1 MLGTCRCSYPLK
13 PRLGFVE
20 WILDIEKFTDDVYAM
35 AEKLT
40 SGQSPE
46 AKSKINFVRERLI
59 ELYKKNL
66 VKINHSVLEIICASN
81 LISHGY
87 TVDIE
92 KQLSNIL
99 VCDVFATK
107 GDGTFIM
114 EIETGFTPPDHALD
128 TIDYYVARI
137 ASKIARYSKHCS
149 KFALATPVV
158 GILPIPKLFLMPPSN
173 RKMEDVKRI
182 KALVDRFYKNP
193 PIEMDDILNARLHSI
208 YLINIDKGFAKQLD
222 PYTYLDL
229 TEKLQDASGLDL

>member
-1 MLGTCRCSYPLK
+1 M
-13 PRLGFVE
+13 
-20 WILDIEKFTDDVYAM
+20 DIEKFTEDVYTV

-40 SGQSPE
+40 QNKSPD
-46 AKSKINFVRERLI
+46 AKAKINFVRERLI

-66 VKINHSVLEIICASN
+66 VKINHSVLEMICASN
-81 LISHGY
+81 LISQGY

-92 KQLSNIL
+92 KHLSDIL

-137 ASKIARYSKHCS
+137 ASKIARYSQFCS

-158 GILPIPKLFLMPPSN
+158 GILPIPKIFLKPPS
-173 RKMEDVKRI
+173 KRTKTEIEEI
-182 KALVDRFYKNP
+182 KKLVDRFYKNP
-193 PIEMDDILNARLHSI
+193 PIAIEDILNARLHSI
-208 YLINIDKGFAKQLD
+208 YLINIDKCFAKQMD
-222 PYTYLDL
+222 PYTYMELI
-229 TEKLQDASGLDL
+229 ESLQKTSGLDL

>member
-1 MLGTCRCSYPLK
+1 MDL
-13 PRLGFVE
+13 
-20 WILDIEKFTDDVYAM
+20 EKFTDDVYTV

-40 SGQSPE
+40 SGQTPE
-46 AKSKINFVRERLI
+46 IKSKINFVRERLI

-66 VKINHSVLEIICASN
+66 VKINHSVLEMICASN

-137 ASKIARYSKHCS
+137 SSKIARYSKHCS

-158 GILPIPKLFLMPPSN
+158 GILPIPKLFLKPPSD
-173 RKMEDVKRI
+173 RKMEEVQRI
-182 KALVDRFYKNP
+182 KNLVDRFYKSP
-193 PIEMDDILNARLHSI
+193 PIEIDDILNARLHSI

-229 TEKLQDASGLDL
+229 TEKLQDASELDL

>member
-1 MLGTCRCSYPLK
+1 MDL
-13 PRLGFVE
+13 
-20 WILDIEKFTDDVYAM
+20 EKFTDDVYTV

-40 SGQSPE
+40 SGQTPE
-46 AKSKINFVRERLI
+46 IKSKINFVRERLI

-66 VKINHSVLEIICASN
+66 VKINHSVLEIICAAN

-137 ASKIARYSKHCS
+137 SSKIARYSQHCS

-158 GILPIPKLFLMPPSN
+158 GILPIPKLFLKPPSD
-173 RKMEDVKRI
+173 RKIEEVQRI
-182 KALVDRFYKNP
+182 KNLVDRFYKNP
-193 PIEMDDILNARLHSI
+193 PIEINDILNARLHSV

-229 TEKLQDASGLDL
+229 TEKLQNASELDL

>member
-1 MLGTCRCSYPLK
+1 M
-13 PRLGFVE
+13 
-20 WILDIEKFTDDVYAM
+20 DIEKFTDDVYTV

-40 SGQSPE
+40 QNKPPE
-46 AKSKINFVRERLI
+46 MKARINFVRERLI
-59 ELYKKNL
+59 ELYQKNL

-81 LISHGY
+81 LIAQGY

-92 KQLSNIL
+92 KHLSNIL

-137 ASKIARYSKHCS
+137 ASKIARYSQFCS

-158 GILPIPKLFLMPPSN
+158 GILPIPKIFLKPPSK
-173 RKMEDVKRI
+173 RTEEEVAKMKE
-182 KALVDRFYKNP
+182 LCDRFYKNP
-193 PIEMDDILNARLHSI
+193 PIEKDDILNARLHSV
-208 YLINIDKGFAKQLD
+208 YLINIDKCFAKQID
-222 PYTYLDL
+222 PYGYVELIG
-229 TEKLQDASGLDL
+229 KLQETSGLDL